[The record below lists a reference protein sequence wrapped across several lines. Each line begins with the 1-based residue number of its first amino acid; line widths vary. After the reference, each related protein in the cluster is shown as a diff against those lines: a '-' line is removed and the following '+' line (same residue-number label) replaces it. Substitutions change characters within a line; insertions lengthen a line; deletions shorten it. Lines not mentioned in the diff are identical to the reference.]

1 MLSEVTSNAP
11 VVGKSDVLSIAISR
25 TIVIMSPLEA
35 PVEPRVTVPP
45 EPNSKALSLAEA
57 VPVIEYWD
65 AELGLALKVS
75 KVVPLNTYI
84 SFVLKNS
91 KGMVKAV

>member
-1 MLSEVTSNAP
+1 MLSEVTSNVP
-11 VVGKSDVLSIAISR
+11 DTGKSDVLSIAISLI
-25 TIVIMSPLEA
+25 IVIISPLVA
-35 PVEPRVTVPP
+35 PEPPRVIVPP
-45 EPNSKALSLAEA
+45 APNSKALSLAEA

-75 KVVPLNTYI
+75 KVVPLNTFI